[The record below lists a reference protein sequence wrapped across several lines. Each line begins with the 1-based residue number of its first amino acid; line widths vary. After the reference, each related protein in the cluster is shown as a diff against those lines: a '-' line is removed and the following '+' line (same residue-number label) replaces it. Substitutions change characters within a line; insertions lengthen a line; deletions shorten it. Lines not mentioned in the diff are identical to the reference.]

1 MLWQHMWL
9 TETHTRTLSHFKY
22 ECKYGYNSFSDLS
35 MSMSLKEHECSSN
48 LLQSDV
54 MPTIA
59 FVPQSVAFLS
69 IECIFMGGSLCKCLW

>member
-22 ECKYGYNSFSDLS
+22 ECKYGYNSFSEL
-35 MSMSLKEHECSSN
+35 SMSLKEHECSSN

-69 IECIFMGGSLCKCLW
+69 IECIFMGGSVCKCLW